1 METQKNESKPE
12 TGNIRLFL
20 SPVSAGFPS
29 PADDFL
35 ERNLDLN
42 SYLIKHP
49 SATFFVRVQG
59 DSMIGSGIR
68 SGDILIVDRAI
79 QDAANKIAIALINGE
94 FTVKKIKKTGNKL
107 WLIPSNPRYRPLE
120 ITTDMNFEIWG
131 VVTYVIH
138 PTIHEQT

>member
-1 METQKNESKPE
+1 METQKNGSKPE
-12 TGNIRLFL
+12 TGNMRLFL

-79 QDAANKIAIALINGE
+79 RDAANKIAIALINGE
-94 FTVKKIKKTGNKL
+94 FTVKKIKKTGDKL
-107 WLIPSNPRYRPLE
+107 WLMPSNPRYRPLE
-120 ITTDMNFEIWG
+120 ITSDMNFEIWG

>member
-1 METQKNESKPE
+1 LETQKKGSKTG
-12 TGNIRLFL
+12 TGNIQLFL

-42 SYLIKHP
+42 NYLIKHP

-59 DSMIGSGIR
+59 DSMIESGIR
-68 SGDILIVDRAI
+68 SGDILIVDRAVEKT
-79 QDAANKIAIALINGE
+79 DNKIAIALINGE
-94 FTVKKIKKTGNKL
+94 FIVKKIKKNGDKL
-107 WLIPSNPRYRPLE
+107 WLMPSNPRYRPQE
-120 ITTDMNFEIWG
+120 ITADMNFEIWG

-138 PTIHEQT
+138 PTIHEQI